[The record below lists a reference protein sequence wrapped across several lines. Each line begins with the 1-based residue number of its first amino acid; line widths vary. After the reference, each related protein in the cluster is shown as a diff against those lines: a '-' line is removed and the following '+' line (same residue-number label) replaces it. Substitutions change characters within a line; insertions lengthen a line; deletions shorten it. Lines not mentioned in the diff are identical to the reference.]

1 MDLWKAFDP
10 LNHRIILAKHKAY
23 GLQPTALKQMENY
36 LTGRF
41 QRTKMN
47 NSCSSWSEIIADVP
61 QGSILGPLLF
71 NIFSNDLF
79 LYPQETFLSN
89 YVEDNTLYSTGNTIV
104 SVK

>member
-1 MDLWKAFDP
+1 MDRTLDENMKVGATFMDLWKAFDP

-47 NSCSSWSEIIADVP
+47 NSWC
-61 QGSILGPLLF
+61 
-71 NIFSNDLF
+71 
-79 LYPQETFLSN
+79 
-89 YVEDNTLYSTGNTIV
+89 IV
-104 SVK
+104 NNSRCPPRIYFRTAAF